1 MKRFLPEKGKRVRFF
16 PGLDPPASH
25 ARATER
31 IFSTQNRESGR
42 TVFRKQKIIYLDMK
56 KKNIGMVLLA
66 LLCLGFVQARTPE
79 TSLQETTGPVL
90 PGSTAT
96 CPKPSMAQGQ
106 NGTRTDTT
114 GSDTIPISKESR
126 GKSGREIPQPDPTTQ
141 AQELSLQEAVAFA
154 VEHNKSLQASRLNI
168 DLQQKMIT
176 EAISAG
182 IPQINANLNYQTYF
196 GQSVSM
202 GDVSMGGTDMGDNSF
217 SIKMEDNFT
226 VGASA
231 SWTVLNG
238 EWIVGIQTAKIA
250 KTLASQQVDA
260 DALDIKG
267 TIYNSYYTILV
278 CERLVQILQE
288 NLDNMSRILE
298 HTQNMYKAGTVEIS
312 DVDQIRITVGQLNN
326 SLLSMERT
334 LDVNYNLLRIQM
346 GLKAGTP
353 ITLTDHLEDFLG
365 EEGFANLALKD
376 FDINNNLQYQ
386 LTLTQEEL
394 QKKAVSAKKWA
405 YAPTLSAGY
414 NYQYQIVSGGFMNM
428 PHTATVTLSVPIF
441 SGLQRKAQLDQEKI
455 TLQQTQLNKSLLE
468 DQLRLNEAQYKY
480 DLQNAT
486 ENYNL
491 QKENVEVAKS
501 VLGHYQAKFNVGNIS
516 SLDLTQANNNYL
528 EAENNYTSAC
538 LDLLEAQTNLL
549 KLYNELQ

>member
-1 MKRFLPEKGKRVRFF
+1 MRRKTAFLVFL
-16 PGLDPPASH
+16 GLLCGGTAS
-25 ARATER
+25 AQ
-31 IFSTQNRESGR
+31 SPSQESG
-42 TVFRKQKIIYLDMK
+42 Q
-56 KKNIGMVLLA
+56 
-66 LLCLGFVQARTPE
+66 P
-79 TSLQETTGPVL
+79 
-90 PGSTAT
+90 
-96 CPKPSMAQGQ
+96 
-106 NGTRTDTT
+106 
-114 GSDTIPISKESR
+114 ESR
-126 GKSGREIPQPDPTTQ
+126 KEKRIEAEKQEAAAEEATSQPQT
-141 AQELSLQEAVAFA
+141 LSLQDAVGFA
-154 VEHNKSLQASRLNI
+154 VEHNKSLKASRLNI
-168 DLQQKMIT
+168 ELQQKMIT

-182 IPQINANLNYQTYF
+182 IPQINANLNYQTNF

-202 GDVSMGGTDMGDNSF
+202 GETGL

-260 DALDIKG
+260 DALDIKS

-288 NLDNMSRILE
+288 NLDNMSQILE
-298 HTQNMYKAGTVEIS
+298 HTQNMYNAGSVEIS

-334 LDVNYNLLRIQM
+334 LDVNYNLLRIQL

-353 ITLTDHLEDFLG
+353 ITLTDRLDDFLG

-414 NYQYQIVSGGFMNM
+414 NYQYQIVSGGFMTI

-441 SGLQRKAQLDQEKI
+441 SGLQRKSQLDQEKI

>member
-1 MKRFLPEKGKRVRFF
+1 MRRNTAFLVFL
-16 PGLDPPASH
+16 GLLCGGTAS
-25 ARATER
+25 AQ
-31 IFSTQNRESGR
+31 SPSQESG
-42 TVFRKQKIIYLDMK
+42 Q
-56 KKNIGMVLLA
+56 
-66 LLCLGFVQARTPE
+66 P
-79 TSLQETTGPVL
+79 
-90 PGSTAT
+90 
-96 CPKPSMAQGQ
+96 
-106 NGTRTDTT
+106 
-114 GSDTIPISKESR
+114 ESR
-126 GKSGREIPQPDPTTQ
+126 KEKRIEAEKQEAAAEEAVSQPQT
-141 AQELSLQEAVAFA
+141 LSLQDAVGFA
-154 VEHNKSLQASRLNI
+154 VEHNKSLKASRLNI
-168 DLQQKMIT
+168 ELQQKMIT

-182 IPQINANLNYQTYF
+182 IPQINANLNYQTNF

-202 GDVSMGGTDMGDNSF
+202 GETGL

-260 DALDIKG
+260 DALDIKS

-288 NLDNMSRILE
+288 NLDNMSQILE
-298 HTQNMYKAGTVEIS
+298 HTQNMYNAGSVEIS

-334 LDVNYNLLRIQM
+334 LDVNYNLLRIQL

-353 ITLTDHLEDFLG
+353 ITLTDRLDDFLG

-414 NYQYQIVSGGFMNM
+414 NYQYQIVSGGFMTI

-441 SGLQRKAQLDQEKI
+441 SGLQRKSQLDQEKI

>member
-1 MKRFLPEKGKRVRFF
+1 MRRKTAFLVFL
-16 PGLDPPASH
+16 GLLCGGTAS
-25 ARATER
+25 AQ
-31 IFSTQNRESGR
+31 SPSQESG
-42 TVFRKQKIIYLDMK
+42 Q
-56 KKNIGMVLLA
+56 
-66 LLCLGFVQARTPE
+66 P
-79 TSLQETTGPVL
+79 
-90 PGSTAT
+90 
-96 CPKPSMAQGQ
+96 
-106 NGTRTDTT
+106 
-114 GSDTIPISKESR
+114 ESR
-126 GKSGREIPQPDPTTQ
+126 KEKRIEAEKQEAAAEEATSQPQT
-141 AQELSLQEAVAFA
+141 LSLQDAVGFA
-154 VEHNKSLQASRLNI
+154 VEHNKSLKASRLNI
-168 DLQQKMIT
+168 ELQQKMIT

-182 IPQINANLNYQTYF
+182 IPQINANLNYQTNF

-202 GDVSMGGTDMGDNSF
+202 GETGL

-226 VGASA
+226 LGASA

-260 DALDIKG
+260 DALDIKS

-288 NLDNMSRILE
+288 NLDNMSQILE
-298 HTQNMYKAGTVEIS
+298 HTQNMYNAGSVEIS

-334 LDVNYNLLRIQM
+334 LDVNYNLLRIQL

-353 ITLTDHLEDFLG
+353 ITLTDRLDDFLG
-365 EEGFANLALKD
+365 EEGFTNLAIKD

-414 NYQYQIVSGGFMNM
+414 NYQYQIVSGGFMTI

-441 SGLQRKAQLDQEKI
+441 SGLQRKSQLDQEKI

>member
-1 MKRFLPEKGKRVRFF
+1 MKTKTALLAFL
-16 PGLDPPASH
+16 GLLCGYPAWS
-25 ARATER
+25 
-31 IFSTQNRESGR
+31 QKPVQESGQPES
-42 TVFRKQKIIYLDMK
+42 RKEKRIEAK
-56 KKNIGMVLLA
+56 K
-66 LLCLGFVQARTPE
+66 
-79 TSLQETTGPVL
+79 QETAAEEAV
-90 PGSTAT
+90 S
-96 CPKPSMAQGQ
+96 Q
-106 NGTRTDTT
+106 
-114 GSDTIPISKESR
+114 
-126 GKSGREIPQPDPTTQ
+126 PQT
-141 AQELSLQEAVAFA
+141 LSLQDAVGFA
-154 VEHNKSLQASRLNI
+154 VEHNKSLKASRLNI
-168 DLQQKMIT
+168 ELQQKMIT

-182 IPQINANLNYQTYF
+182 IPQINANLNYQTNF

-202 GDVSMGGTDMGDNSF
+202 GETGL

-226 VGASA
+226 LGASA

-260 DALDIKG
+260 DALDIKS

-288 NLDNMSRILE
+288 NLDNMSQILE
-298 HTQNMYKAGTVEIS
+298 HTQNMYNAGSVEIS

-334 LDVNYNLLRIQM
+334 LDVNYNLLRIQL

-353 ITLTDHLEDFLG
+353 ITLTDRLDDFLG

-414 NYQYQIVSGGFMNM
+414 NYQYQIVSGGFMTI

-441 SGLQRKAQLDQEKI
+441 SGLQRKSQLDQEKI

>member
-1 MKRFLPEKGKRVRFF
+1 MRRKTAFLVFL
-16 PGLDPPASH
+16 GLLCGGTAS
-25 ARATER
+25 AQ
-31 IFSTQNRESGR
+31 SPSQESG
-42 TVFRKQKIIYLDMK
+42 Q
-56 KKNIGMVLLA
+56 
-66 LLCLGFVQARTPE
+66 P
-79 TSLQETTGPVL
+79 
-90 PGSTAT
+90 
-96 CPKPSMAQGQ
+96 
-106 NGTRTDTT
+106 
-114 GSDTIPISKESR
+114 ESR
-126 GKSGREIPQPDPTTQ
+126 KEKRIEAEKQEAAAEEAVSQPQT
-141 AQELSLQEAVAFA
+141 LSLQDAVGFA
-154 VEHNKSLQASRLNI
+154 VEHNKSLKASRLNI
-168 DLQQKMIT
+168 ELQQKMIT

-182 IPQINANLNYQTYF
+182 IPQINANLNYQTNF

-202 GDVSMGGTDMGDNSF
+202 GETGL

-226 VGASA
+226 LGASA

-260 DALDIKG
+260 DALDIKS

-288 NLDNMSRILE
+288 NLDNMSQILE
-298 HTQNMYKAGTVEIS
+298 HTQNMYNAGSVEIS

-334 LDVNYNLLRIQM
+334 LDVNYNLLRIQL

-353 ITLTDHLEDFLG
+353 ITLTDRLDDFLG

-414 NYQYQIVSGGFMNM
+414 NYQYQIVSGGFMTI

-441 SGLQRKAQLDQEKI
+441 SGLQRKSQLDQEKI

>member
-1 MKRFLPEKGKRVRFF
+1 MRRKTAFLVFL
-16 PGLDPPASH
+16 GLLCGGTAS
-25 ARATER
+25 AQ
-31 IFSTQNRESGR
+31 SPSQESGQPES
-42 TVFRKQKIIYLDMK
+42 RKEKRIEAEKQEAAAEEAVSQPQTI
-56 KKNIGMVLLA
+56 
-66 LLCLGFVQARTPE
+66 
-79 TSLQETTGPVL
+79 SLQ
-90 PGSTAT
+90 
-96 CPKPSMAQGQ
+96 
-106 NGTRTDTT
+106 D
-114 GSDTIPISKESR
+114 
-126 GKSGREIPQPDPTTQ
+126 
-141 AQELSLQEAVAFA
+141 AVGFA
-154 VEHNKSLQASRLNI
+154 VEHNKSLKASRLNI
-168 DLQQKMIT
+168 ELQQKMIT

-182 IPQINANLNYQTYF
+182 IPQINANLNYQTNF

-202 GDVSMGGTDMGDNSF
+202 GETGL

-260 DALDIKG
+260 DALDIKS

-288 NLDNMSRILE
+288 NLDNMSQILE
-298 HTQNMYKAGTVEIS
+298 HTQNMYNAGSVEIS

-334 LDVNYNLLRIQM
+334 LDVNYNLLRIQL

-353 ITLTDHLEDFLG
+353 ITLTDRLDDFLG

-414 NYQYQIVSGGFMNM
+414 NYQYQIVSGGFMTI

-441 SGLQRKAQLDQEKI
+441 SGLQRKSQLDQEKI

>member
-1 MKRFLPEKGKRVRFF
+1 MRRKTAFLVFL
-16 PGLDPPASH
+16 GLLCGGTAS
-25 ARATER
+25 AQ
-31 IFSTQNRESGR
+31 SPSQESGQPES
-42 TVFRKQKIIYLDMK
+42 RKEKRIEAK
-56 KKNIGMVLLA
+56 K
-66 LLCLGFVQARTPE
+66 
-79 TSLQETTGPVL
+79 QETAAEEAV
-90 PGSTAT
+90 S
-96 CPKPSMAQGQ
+96 Q
-106 NGTRTDTT
+106 
-114 GSDTIPISKESR
+114 
-126 GKSGREIPQPDPTTQ
+126 PQT
-141 AQELSLQEAVAFA
+141 LSLQDAVGFA
-154 VEHNKSLQASRLNI
+154 VEHNKSLKASRLNI
-168 DLQQKMIT
+168 ELQQKMIT

-182 IPQINANLNYQTYF
+182 IPQINANLNYQTNF

-202 GDVSMGGTDMGDNSF
+202 GETGL

-226 VGASA
+226 LGASA

-260 DALDIKG
+260 DALDIKS

-288 NLDNMSRILE
+288 NLDNMSQILE
-298 HTQNMYKAGTVEIS
+298 HTQNMYNAGSVEIS

-334 LDVNYNLLRIQM
+334 LDVNYNLLRIQL

-353 ITLTDHLEDFLG
+353 ITLTDRLDDFLG

-414 NYQYQIVSGGFMNM
+414 NYQYQIVSGGFMTI

-441 SGLQRKAQLDQEKI
+441 SGLQRKSQLDQEKI

>member
-1 MKRFLPEKGKRVRFF
+1 MR
-16 PGLDPPASH
+16 
-25 ARATER
+25 
-31 IFSTQNRESGR
+31 
-42 TVFRKQKIIYLDMK
+42 RKT
-56 KKNIGMVLLA
+56 A
-66 LLCLGFVQARTPE
+66 LLVFLGLFCGGMAPAQSPSQDSGQPE
-79 TSLQETTGPVL
+79 NRREKRMEAEKQEAASEEATSQ
-90 PGSTAT
+90 
-96 CPKPSMAQGQ
+96 
-106 NGTRTDTT
+106 
-114 GSDTIPISKESR
+114 
-126 GKSGREIPQPDPTTQ
+126 PQT
-141 AQELSLQEAVAFA
+141 LSLQDAVSFA
-154 VEHNKSLQASRLNI
+154 VDHNKSLKASRLNI
-168 DLQQKMIT
+168 ELQQKMIT

-182 IPQINANLNYQTYF
+182 IPQINANLGYQTNF
-196 GQSVSM
+196 GQSV
-202 GDVSMGGTDMGDNSF
+202 DMGETGF
-217 SIKMEDNFT
+217 SIKMEDNLT
-226 VGASA
+226 LGASA

-260 DALDIKG
+260 DALDIKS

-288 NLDNMSRILE
+288 NLDNMSQILE
-298 HTQNMYKAGTVEIS
+298 HTQNMYNAGSVEIS

-334 LDVNYNLLRIQM
+334 LDVNYNLLRIQL

-353 ITLTDHLEDFLG
+353 ITLTDRLDDFLG

-414 NYQYQIVSGGFMNM
+414 NYQYQIVSGGFMTI

-441 SGLQRKAQLDQEKI
+441 SGLQRKSQLDQEKI

>member
-1 MKRFLPEKGKRVRFF
+1 MR
-16 PGLDPPASH
+16 
-25 ARATER
+25 
-31 IFSTQNRESGR
+31 
-42 TVFRKQKIIYLDMK
+42 RKT
-56 KKNIGMVLLA
+56 A
-66 LLCLGFVQARTPE
+66 LLVFLGLFCGGMAPAQSPSQDSGQPE
-79 TSLQETTGPVL
+79 NRREKRMEAEKQEAASEEATSQ
-90 PGSTAT
+90 
-96 CPKPSMAQGQ
+96 
-106 NGTRTDTT
+106 
-114 GSDTIPISKESR
+114 
-126 GKSGREIPQPDPTTQ
+126 PQT
-141 AQELSLQEAVAFA
+141 LSLQDAVSFA
-154 VEHNKSLQASRLNI
+154 VDHNKSLKASRLNI
-168 DLQQKMIT
+168 ELQQKMIT

-182 IPQINANLNYQTYF
+182 IPQINANLGYQTNF
-196 GQSVSM
+196 GQSV
-202 GDVSMGGTDMGDNSF
+202 DMGETGF
-217 SIKMEDNFT
+217 SIKMEDNLT
-226 VGASA
+226 LGASA

-260 DALDIKG
+260 DALDIKS

-288 NLDNMSRILE
+288 NLENMSRILE

-334 LDVNYNLLRIQM
+334 LDVNYNLLRIQL

-414 NYQYQIVSGGFMNM
+414 NYQYQIVSGGFMTI

-441 SGLQRKAQLDQEKI
+441 SGLQRKSQLDQEKI

>member
-1 MKRFLPEKGKRVRFF
+1 MR
-16 PGLDPPASH
+16 
-25 ARATER
+25 
-31 IFSTQNRESGR
+31 
-42 TVFRKQKIIYLDMK
+42 RKT
-56 KKNIGMVLLA
+56 A
-66 LLCLGFVQARTPE
+66 LLVFLGLFCGGMAPAQSPSQDSGQPE
-79 TSLQETTGPVL
+79 NRREKRMEAEKQEAASEEATSQ
-90 PGSTAT
+90 
-96 CPKPSMAQGQ
+96 
-106 NGTRTDTT
+106 
-114 GSDTIPISKESR
+114 
-126 GKSGREIPQPDPTTQ
+126 PQT
-141 AQELSLQEAVAFA
+141 LSLQDAVSFA
-154 VEHNKSLQASRLNI
+154 VDHNKSLKASRLNI
-168 DLQQKMIT
+168 ELQQKMIT

-182 IPQINANLNYQTYF
+182 IPQINANLGYQTNF
-196 GQSVSM
+196 GQSV
-202 GDVSMGGTDMGDNSF
+202 DMGETGF
-217 SIKMEDNFT
+217 SIKMEDNLT
-226 VGASA
+226 LGASA

-260 DALDIKG
+260 DALDIKS

-334 LDVNYNLLRIQM
+334 LDVNYNLLRIQL

-414 NYQYQIVSGGFMNM
+414 NYQYQIVSGGFMTI

-441 SGLQRKAQLDQEKI
+441 SGLQRKSQLDQEKI

>member
-1 MKRFLPEKGKRVRFF
+1 MEAEKQEA
-16 PGLDPPASH
+16 ASED
-25 ARATER
+25 AT
-31 IFSTQNRESGR
+31 SQ
-42 TVFRKQKIIYLDMK
+42 
-56 KKNIGMVLLA
+56 
-66 LLCLGFVQARTPE
+66 
-79 TSLQETTGPVL
+79 
-90 PGSTAT
+90 
-96 CPKPSMAQGQ
+96 
-106 NGTRTDTT
+106 
-114 GSDTIPISKESR
+114 
-126 GKSGREIPQPDPTTQ
+126 PQT
-141 AQELSLQEAVAFA
+141 LSLQDAVSFA
-154 VEHNKSLQASRLNI
+154 VDHNKSLKASRLNI
-168 DLQQKMIT
+168 ELQQKMIT

-182 IPQINANLNYQTYF
+182 IPQINANLGYQTNF
-196 GQSVSM
+196 GQSV
-202 GDVSMGGTDMGDNSF
+202 DMGETGF
-217 SIKMEDNFT
+217 SIKMEDNLT
-226 VGASA
+226 LGASA
-231 SWTVLNG
+231 SWNVLNG

-260 DALDIKG
+260 DALDIKS

-334 LDVNYNLLRIQM
+334 LDVNYNLLRIQL

-414 NYQYQIVSGGFMNM
+414 NYQYQIVSGGFMTI

-441 SGLQRKAQLDQEKI
+441 SGLQRKSQLDQEKI

>member
-1 MKRFLPEKGKRVRFF
+1 MR
-16 PGLDPPASH
+16 
-25 ARATER
+25 
-31 IFSTQNRESGR
+31 
-42 TVFRKQKIIYLDMK
+42 RKT
-56 KKNIGMVLLA
+56 A
-66 LLCLGFVQARTPE
+66 LLVFLGLFCGGMAPAQSPSQDSGQPE
-79 TSLQETTGPVL
+79 NRREKRMEAEKQEAASEDATSQ
-90 PGSTAT
+90 
-96 CPKPSMAQGQ
+96 
-106 NGTRTDTT
+106 
-114 GSDTIPISKESR
+114 
-126 GKSGREIPQPDPTTQ
+126 PQT
-141 AQELSLQEAVAFA
+141 LSLQDAVSFA
-154 VEHNKSLQASRLNI
+154 VDHNKSLKASRLNI
-168 DLQQKMIT
+168 ELQQKMIT

-182 IPQINANLNYQTYF
+182 IPQINANLGYQTNF
-196 GQSVSM
+196 GQSV
-202 GDVSMGGTDMGDNSF
+202 DMGETGF
-217 SIKMEDNFT
+217 SIKMEDNLT
-226 VGASA
+226 LGASA

-260 DALDIKG
+260 DALDIKS

-334 LDVNYNLLRIQM
+334 LDVNYNLLRIQL

-414 NYQYQIVSGGFMNM
+414 NYQYQIVSGGFMTI

-441 SGLQRKAQLDQEKI
+441 SGLQRKSQLDQEKI

>member
-1 MKRFLPEKGKRVRFF
+1 MRRKTAFLVFL
-16 PGLDPPASH
+16 GLLCGGTAS
-25 ARATER
+25 AQ
-31 IFSTQNRESGR
+31 SPSQESG
-42 TVFRKQKIIYLDMK
+42 Q
-56 KKNIGMVLLA
+56 
-66 LLCLGFVQARTPE
+66 P
-79 TSLQETTGPVL
+79 
-90 PGSTAT
+90 
-96 CPKPSMAQGQ
+96 
-106 NGTRTDTT
+106 
-114 GSDTIPISKESR
+114 ESR
-126 GKSGREIPQPDPTTQ
+126 KEKRIEAEKQEAAAEEAVSQPQT
-141 AQELSLQEAVAFA
+141 LSLQDAVGFA
-154 VEHNKSLQASRLNI
+154 VEHNKSLKASRLNI
-168 DLQQKMIT
+168 ELQQKMIT

-182 IPQINANLNYQTYF
+182 IPQINANLNYQTNF

-202 GDVSMGGTDMGDNSF
+202 GETRL

-226 VGASA
+226 LGASA

-260 DALDIKG
+260 DALDIKS

-288 NLDNMSRILE
+288 NLDNMSQILE
-298 HTQNMYKAGTVEIS
+298 HTQNMYNAGSVEIS

-334 LDVNYNLLRIQM
+334 LDVNYNLLRIQL

-353 ITLTDHLEDFLG
+353 ITLTDRLDDFLG

-414 NYQYQIVSGGFMNM
+414 NYQYQIVSGGFMTI

-441 SGLQRKAQLDQEKI
+441 SGLQRKSQLDQEKI

>member
-1 MKRFLPEKGKRVRFF
+1 MRRKTAFLVFL
-16 PGLDPPASH
+16 GLLCGGTAS
-25 ARATER
+25 AQ
-31 IFSTQNRESGR
+31 SPSQESG
-42 TVFRKQKIIYLDMK
+42 
-56 KKNIGMVLLA
+56 
-66 LLCLGFVQARTPE
+66 
-79 TSLQETTGPVL
+79 
-90 PGSTAT
+90 
-96 CPKPSMAQGQ
+96 KP
-106 NGTRTDTT
+106 
-114 GSDTIPISKESR
+114 ESR
-126 GKSGREIPQPDPTTQ
+126 KEKRIEAEKQEAAAEEATSQPQT
-141 AQELSLQEAVAFA
+141 LSLQDAVGFA
-154 VEHNKSLQASRLNI
+154 VEHNKSLKASRLNI
-168 DLQQKMIT
+168 ELQQKMIT

-182 IPQINANLNYQTYF
+182 IPQINANLNYQTNF

-202 GDVSMGGTDMGDNSF
+202 GETGL

-226 VGASA
+226 LGASA

-260 DALDIKG
+260 DALDIKS

-288 NLDNMSRILE
+288 NLDNMSQILE
-298 HTQNMYKAGTVEIS
+298 HTQNMYNAGSVEIS

-334 LDVNYNLLRIQM
+334 LDVNYNLLRIQL

-353 ITLTDHLEDFLG
+353 ITLTDRLDDFLG

-414 NYQYQIVSGGFMNM
+414 NYQYQIVSGGFMTI

-441 SGLQRKAQLDQEKI
+441 SGLQRKSQLDQEKI

-486 ENYNL
+486 ENFNL

>member
-1 MKRFLPEKGKRVRFF
+1 MRRKTAFLVFL
-16 PGLDPPASH
+16 GLLCGGTAS
-25 ARATER
+25 AQ
-31 IFSTQNRESGR
+31 SPSQESG
-42 TVFRKQKIIYLDMK
+42 Q
-56 KKNIGMVLLA
+56 
-66 LLCLGFVQARTPE
+66 P
-79 TSLQETTGPVL
+79 
-90 PGSTAT
+90 
-96 CPKPSMAQGQ
+96 
-106 NGTRTDTT
+106 
-114 GSDTIPISKESR
+114 ESR
-126 GKSGREIPQPDPTTQ
+126 KEKRIEAEKQEAAAEEAVSQPQT
-141 AQELSLQEAVAFA
+141 LSLQDAVGFA
-154 VEHNKSLQASRLNI
+154 VEHNKSLKASRLNI
-168 DLQQKMIT
+168 ELQQKMIT

-182 IPQINANLNYQTYF
+182 IPQIKANLNYQTNF

-202 GDVSMGGTDMGDNSF
+202 GETGL

-260 DALDIKG
+260 DALDIKS

-288 NLDNMSRILE
+288 NLDNMSQILE
-298 HTQNMYKAGTVEIS
+298 HTQNMYNAGSVEIS

-334 LDVNYNLLRIQM
+334 LDVNYNLLRIQL

-353 ITLTDHLEDFLG
+353 ITLTDRLDDFLG

-414 NYQYQIVSGGFMNM
+414 NYQYQIVSGGFMTI

-441 SGLQRKAQLDQEKI
+441 SGLQRKSQLDQEKI

>member
-1 MKRFLPEKGKRVRFF
+1 MRRKTAFLVFL
-16 PGLDPPASH
+16 GLLCGGTAS
-25 ARATER
+25 AQ
-31 IFSTQNRESGR
+31 SPSQESGQPES
-42 TVFRKQKIIYLDMK
+42 RKEKRIEAK
-56 KKNIGMVLLA
+56 K
-66 LLCLGFVQARTPE
+66 
-79 TSLQETTGPVL
+79 QETASEEAV
-90 PGSTAT
+90 S
-96 CPKPSMAQGQ
+96 Q
-106 NGTRTDTT
+106 
-114 GSDTIPISKESR
+114 
-126 GKSGREIPQPDPTTQ
+126 PQT
-141 AQELSLQEAVAFA
+141 LSLQDAVGFA
-154 VEHNKSLQASRLNI
+154 VEHNKSLKASRLNI
-168 DLQQKMIT
+168 ELQQKMIT

-182 IPQINANLNYQTYF
+182 IPQINANLNYQTNF

-202 GDVSMGGTDMGDNSF
+202 GETGL

-226 VGASA
+226 LGASA

-260 DALDIKG
+260 DALDIKS

-288 NLDNMSRILE
+288 NLDNMSQILE
-298 HTQNMYKAGTVEIS
+298 HTQNMYNAGSVEIS

-334 LDVNYNLLRIQM
+334 LDVNYNLLRIQL

-353 ITLTDHLEDFLG
+353 ITLTDRLDDFLG

-414 NYQYQIVSGGFMNM
+414 NYQYQIVSGGFMTI

-441 SGLQRKAQLDQEKI
+441 SGLQRKSQLDQEKI

>member
-1 MKRFLPEKGKRVRFF
+1 MRRKTAFLVFLGLLCGGTASAQSPSQESGQPESRKGKRIE
-16 PGLDPPASH
+16 A
-25 ARATER
+25 E
-31 IFSTQNRESGR
+31 
-42 TVFRKQKIIYLDMK
+42 KQK
-56 KKNIGMVLLA
+56 A
-66 LLCLGFVQARTPE
+66 AAE
-79 TSLQETTGPVL
+79 EATSQ
-90 PGSTAT
+90 
-96 CPKPSMAQGQ
+96 
-106 NGTRTDTT
+106 
-114 GSDTIPISKESR
+114 
-126 GKSGREIPQPDPTTQ
+126 PQT
-141 AQELSLQEAVAFA
+141 LSLQDAVGFA
-154 VEHNKSLQASRLNI
+154 VEHNKSLKASRLNI
-168 DLQQKMIT
+168 ELQQKMIT

-182 IPQINANLNYQTYF
+182 IPQINANLNYQTNF

-202 GDVSMGGTDMGDNSF
+202 GETGL

-226 VGASA
+226 LGASA

-260 DALDIKG
+260 DALDIKS

-288 NLDNMSRILE
+288 NLDNMSQILE
-298 HTQNMYKAGTVEIS
+298 HTQNMYNAGSVEIS

-334 LDVNYNLLRIQM
+334 LDVNYNLLRIQL

-353 ITLTDHLEDFLG
+353 ITLTDRLDDFLG

-414 NYQYQIVSGGFMNM
+414 NYQYQIVSGGFMTI

-441 SGLQRKAQLDQEKI
+441 SGLQRKSQLDQEKI

-486 ENYNL
+486 ENFNL

>member
-1 MKRFLPEKGKRVRFF
+1 MRRKTAFLVFL
-16 PGLDPPASH
+16 GLLCGGTAS
-25 ARATER
+25 AQ
-31 IFSTQNRESGR
+31 SPSQESGQPES
-42 TVFRKQKIIYLDMK
+42 RKEKRIEAK
-56 KKNIGMVLLA
+56 K
-66 LLCLGFVQARTPE
+66 
-79 TSLQETTGPVL
+79 QETAAEEAV
-90 PGSTAT
+90 S
-96 CPKPSMAQGQ
+96 Q
-106 NGTRTDTT
+106 
-114 GSDTIPISKESR
+114 
-126 GKSGREIPQPDPTTQ
+126 PQT
-141 AQELSLQEAVAFA
+141 LSLQDAVGFA
-154 VEHNKSLQASRLNI
+154 VEHNKSLKTSRLNI
-168 DLQQKMIT
+168 ELQQKMIT

-182 IPQINANLNYQTYF
+182 IPQINANLNYQTNF

-202 GDVSMGGTDMGDNSF
+202 GETGL

-226 VGASA
+226 LGASA

-260 DALDIKG
+260 DALDIKS

-288 NLDNMSRILE
+288 NLDNMSQILE
-298 HTQNMYKAGTVEIS
+298 HTQNMYNAGSVEIS

-334 LDVNYNLLRIQM
+334 LDVNYNLLRIQL

-353 ITLTDHLEDFLG
+353 ITLTDRLDDFLG

-414 NYQYQIVSGGFMNM
+414 NYQYQIVSGGFMTI

-441 SGLQRKAQLDQEKI
+441 SGLQRKSQLDQEKI

>member
-1 MKRFLPEKGKRVRFF
+1 MRRKTAFLVFL
-16 PGLDPPASH
+16 GLLCGGTAS
-25 ARATER
+25 AQ
-31 IFSTQNRESGR
+31 SPSQESG
-42 TVFRKQKIIYLDMK
+42 Q
-56 KKNIGMVLLA
+56 
-66 LLCLGFVQARTPE
+66 P
-79 TSLQETTGPVL
+79 
-90 PGSTAT
+90 
-96 CPKPSMAQGQ
+96 
-106 NGTRTDTT
+106 
-114 GSDTIPISKESR
+114 ESR
-126 GKSGREIPQPDPTTQ
+126 KEKRIEAEKQEAAAEEAVSQPQT
-141 AQELSLQEAVAFA
+141 LSLQDAVGFA
-154 VEHNKSLQASRLNI
+154 VEHNKSLKASRLNI
-168 DLQQKMIT
+168 ELQQKMIT

-182 IPQINANLNYQTYF
+182 IPQINANLNYQTNF

-202 GDVSMGGTDMGDNSF
+202 GETGL

-226 VGASA
+226 LGASA

-260 DALDIKG
+260 DALDIKS

-288 NLDNMSRILE
+288 NLDNMSQILE
-298 HTQNMYKAGTVEIS
+298 HTQNMYNAGSVEIS

-334 LDVNYNLLRIQM
+334 LDVNYNLLRIQL

-353 ITLTDHLEDFLG
+353 ITLTDRLDDFLG

-414 NYQYQIVSGGFMNM
+414 NYQYQIVSGGFMTI

-441 SGLQRKAQLDQEKI
+441 SGLQRKSQLDQEKI

-486 ENYNL
+486 ENFNL

-538 LDLLEAQTNLL
+538 LELLEAQTNLL